1 MCEAMERLKN
11 EGRAMGL
18 FEVIIEGIIQ
28 AKEKK
33 AYRLLRYLDDETIS
47 CASGLPIERVKEIR
61 ENRNKPLS

>member
-1 MCEAMERLKN
+1 
-11 EGRAMGL
+11 MGL